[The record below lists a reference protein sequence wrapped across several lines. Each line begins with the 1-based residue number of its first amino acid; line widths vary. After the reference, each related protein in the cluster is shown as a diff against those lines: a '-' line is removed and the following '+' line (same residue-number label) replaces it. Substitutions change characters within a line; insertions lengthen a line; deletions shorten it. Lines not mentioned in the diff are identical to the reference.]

1 MLFAFVQYRR
11 NSEDRGIGLES
22 NNEDNKAKEDYL
34 KEIDDD
40 ENNNTASFTNAAARE
55 NILSLM
61 DNFIEQITTIR
72 KTLLGV
78 SVSALLLAPL
88 AIGLSAYLTLHPSF
102 FAILEIENE
111 FGLVLSILLGA
122 VLIISSIWLV
132 SGIRQYKSI
141 SSWSKRYN
149 DYKREREDMDKKIAS
164 QYGLT
169 MTDINNNSTL

>member
-1 MLFAFVQYRR
+1 M
-11 NSEDRGIGLES
+11 DR
-22 NNEDNKAKEDYL
+22 NNEDNRAKEDYL
-34 KEIDDD
+34 KEID
-40 ENNNTASFTNAAARE
+40 NSNINVASSTNAAARE

-61 DNFIEQITTIR
+61 DNFIEQITSIR
-72 KTLLGV
+72 KILLGV
-78 SVSALLLAPL
+78 SISALLLAPL
-88 AIGLSAYLTLHPSF
+88 AIGLSAYLILHPSF

-149 DYKREREDMDKKIAS
+149 EYKREKDDMDMKIAS

-169 MTDINNNSTL
+169 LSDINSKSTP

>member
-1 MLFAFVQYRR
+1 L
-11 NSEDRGIGLES
+11 DS
-22 NNEDNKAKEDYL
+22 NNEDNRAKEDYL
-34 KEIDDD
+34 KEI
-40 ENNNTASFTNAAARE
+40 ENSNNITPSPANAAARE

-61 DNFIEQITTIR
+61 DNFIEQITSIR
-72 KTLLGV
+72 KILLGV
-78 SVSALLLAPL
+78 SISALLLAPL
-88 AIGLSAYLTLHPSF
+88 AIGLSAYLILHPSF

-141 SSWSKRYN
+141 SSWSKRYTE
-149 DYKREREDMDKKIAS
+149 YKREKEDMDRKIAS

-169 MTDINNNSTL
+169 MTDINSKSTP